1 MKAIKRITAI
11 LLLTLLAL
19 TAVGCGAKN
28 LTEEDAKALVTEVI
42 ENVEFQQALTE
53 SPEAMLGSLYDIP
66 EGVEVESY
74 SAGYPA
80 DRFAVF
86 YAEDS
91 AKIPEIKTMLEAKV
105 QELIETYA
113 AYDTT
118 QVGKLENAI
127 IETRG
132 NYVIF
137 VVTDDYENAKSVV
150 AKY

>member
-1 MKAIKRITAI
+1 MKAIKKLTAI
-11 LLLTLLAL
+11 LLAALIALLGF
-19 TAVGCGAKN
+19 GCGGKAF
-28 LTEEDAKALVTEVI
+28 TEETAKELVTDVI
-42 ENVEFQQALTE
+42 ENVKFQQTLTE

-66 EGVEVESY
+66 ERVKVESY

-80 DRFAVF
+80 DRFALF
-86 YAEDS
+86 CAEDS

-105 QELIETYA
+105 QELIDTYSS
-113 AYDTT
+113 YDTT

-137 VVTDDYENAKSVV
+137 IVTDDHENAKTVV
-150 AKY
+150 GKY

>member
-1 MKAIKRITAI
+1 MKTIKRLTAI
-11 LLLTLLAL
+11 LLLTLIALA
-19 TAVGCGAKN
+19 TIGCGAKE
-28 LTEEDAKALVTEVI
+28 LTKDTAKELVADVL
-42 ENVEFQQALTE
+42 ENVQFQQELTE

-66 EGVEVESY
+66 EGVAVESY

-105 QELIETYA
+105 KELIETYA

-118 QVGKLENAI
+118 QVEKLENAI
-127 IETRG
+127 IETYK
-132 NYVIF
+132 NHVVF
-137 VVTDDYENAKSVV
+137 VVTDDYENAQSVV
-150 AKY
+150 GKY

>member
-1 MKAIKRITAI
+1 MKTIKRLTAI
-11 LLLTLLAL
+11 FLVTLFAL
-19 TAVGCGAKN
+19 TAFGCGAKN
-28 LTEEDAKALVTEVI
+28 LTAEDKKALVSDVI
-42 ENVEFQQALTE
+42 EKVEFQQTLTE

-86 YAEDS
+86 YADDS
-91 AKIPEIKTMLEAKV
+91 AKVPEVKTMLEAKV
-105 QELIETYA
+105 QELIDTYSS
-113 AYDTT
+113 YDTT

-127 IETRG
+127 IEIRG

-137 VVTDDYENAKSVV
+137 IVTDDYENAKKVV